1 MNTRKLTHGGTIVVL
16 SCNQTGLVHRTNNAH
31 LMQVLE
37 RKQHRTDAQD
47 LASINKQLRNHSASC
62 N

>member
-1 MNTRKLTHGGTIVVL
+1 MNTRKLTHGGTMVVL
-16 SCNQTGLVHRTNNAH
+16 TCTQSGMVHRTNNAH
-31 LMQVLE
+31 LYQVLE

-47 LASINKQLRNHSASC
+47 AATINKQLRNHSASC